1 MVWPFMKIRGET
13 LVRTKAV
20 MMGFVEEVG
29 LIQT

>member
-13 LVRTKAV
+13 LVRTKVV